1 MNCVKIAIK
10 TTILGVIAASA
21 FLCGAAAIPAD
32 IKRQIGDR
40 LPAAFVPVPASGANK
55 IFPLISKERTAPDR
69 KYSVSLDGTPF
80 ALTSISDDGKIV
92 EMAVPASARSTEY
105 TRRWFNAD
113 DVFGKITWKLEA
125 YEPEF
130 PCLAYF
136 NAGRRILELV
146 AKIPKGQKCAALGT
160 VAIGKTKHRLMQARL
175 HKEAAG
181 EQCEFMLVFT
191 KENPPVKTEAEYNA
205 RAKQLFAEH
214 AFREGRPWGK
224 MAPSVIGNDSCYECA
239 AMAADFA
246 TYMFDGGLKSGTR
259 FEKASEIRSG
269 DVIFKEGHFFAVV
282 FRKGDQLTTIE
293 GNMNQVVS
301 RSNKRYYIKDGKLMS
316 GGKDAVFLYGYH
328 NWPPEPE

>member
-1 MNCVKIAIK
+1 MKIVVRTA
-10 TTILGVIAASA
+10 ILGIVAACA
-21 FLCGAAAIPAD
+21 LLANAAPIPTDVKKQLA
-32 IKRQIGDR
+32 DR

-55 IFPLISKERTAPDR
+55 IFPLISKERQSPDR
-69 KYSVSLDGTPF
+69 KYSVALDGTPF
-80 ALTSISDDGKIV
+80 ALTAISDDGKIA
-92 EMAVPASARSTEY
+92 ELAVPAGYKSTEF
-105 TRRWFNAD
+105 TTRWFKVE
-113 DVFGKITWKLEA
+113 DVFGKIDWKLEA
-125 YEPEF
+125 YEPKA

-136 NAGRRILELV
+136 NAGKRVLDLV
-146 AKIPKGQKCAALGT
+146 AKIPNGQKCAALGT
-160 VAIGKTKHRLMQARL
+160 VAIGKNKRRLMQARL

-224 MAPSVIGNDSCYECA
+224 MAPSVLGNNSCYECA

-246 TYMFDGGLKSGTR
+246 TYMFDGSLKSGER
-259 FEKASEIRSG
+259 FEKADEIRSG

-293 GNMNQVVS
+293 GNMNKCVS
-301 RSNKRYYIKDGKLMS
+301 RSNKRYAVKDGKLIS
-316 GGKDAVFLYGYH
+316 GGKDAVFVYGYH
-328 NWPPEPE
+328 NWPPAARE